1 MKKNIMIADP
11 FLELYDKL
19 KDFGSSKFQL
29 LPCVENGNQALQC
42 LQEQA
47 VDLAIME
54 VMMPSADAF
63 DVLKRLG
70 NRKPKV
76 LLVSSIVNEVVIR
89 NLAKYKV
96 DYFMVK
102 PFSAQQLQDRIEEV
116 FETSKQSTVRQETE
130 SVYQGLIEH
139 KVTTLLH
146 EIGIPA
152 NINGYQYLRTAICES
167 YHDMEYLN
175 QITKA
180 LYPHIA
186 KSHNTTASR
195 VERSMRHAIEVAWS
209 RGDARTLNQL
219 FGYTISASKAKPTNS
234 EFIAML
240 ADRLRLNAG
249 RTYLH

>member
-1 MKKNIMIADP
+1 MRKNVMIADP
-11 FLELYDKL
+11 FLELYDKMKQL
-19 KDFGSSKFQL
+19 ASSKFQL

-42 LQEQA
+42 LLEQP
-47 VDLAIME
+47 VDLAVME
-54 VMMPSADAF
+54 IMMPSADAF

-70 NRKPKV
+70 SKRPKV
-76 LLVSSIVNEVVIR
+76 LLVSSIVNEMVIR

-96 DYFMVK
+96 DYFMIK
-102 PFSAQQLQDRIEEV
+102 PFSAQQLLDRIEEM
-116 FETSKQSTVRQETE
+116 FEATKQIPLKQEG
-130 SVYQGLIEH
+130 YQGMIEH
-139 KVTTLLH
+139 KVTSLLH

-175 QITKA
+175 QITKV

-209 RGDARTLNQL
+209 RGDARVLNQL

-240 ADRLRLNAG
+240 ADRLRLNASQN
-249 RTYLH
+249 YLH